1 MQLQESLNIAKGL
14 GRFEDDHI
22 AHVATGET
30 VVPRGILEA
39 NPELRKMLY
48 DQFREFQV
56 NPEEFV
62 VGSPAMKINPITGQ
76 PEFFVGKLL
85 KKVTK
90 GLESFADK
98 SGLKSLGK
106 KLAPLAP
113 IAAAFVPGGPIISGA
128 VGAGLQGLLSGE
140 KPKDYLGD
148 AALGA
153 GLGALAQGA
162 TRGFTKEGMS
172 IFDPNF
178 VGPADPTRLG
188 GGAPLRQS
196 IGMDIVKGLQGESGG
211 IKGVLGNLVDSDSP
225 LGKILASPL
234 GKEIGGRLK
243 IQGLGDTLEDTTK
256 GILGDNTAAAMFGG
270 GMGGGMGG
278 LGGLGGLANFMLL
291 KKLLD
296 SPDRSPADVVPT
308 GAAAFGYSP
317 EQLENMPSYRIGNLQ
332 PALIEGAQ
340 YANVKPTTME
350 EGGLLEGIAS
360 IKQNGNIKGY
370 KKGGMDDGPGDITPA
385 FLEPGEFVMTR
396 PATQVL
402 GARNLYKLMK
412 QAEQMA

>member
-30 VVPRGILEA
+30 VVPKGILDA

-48 DQFREFQV
+48 DQFKEFQV

-62 VGSPAMKINPITGQ
+62 VGSPAMKINPVTGQ
-76 PEFFVGKLL
+76 PEFFLKSLTRGLEKIAEKTGL
-85 KKVTK
+85 KK
-90 GLESFADK
+90 
-98 SGLKSLGK
+98 LGK

-113 IAAAFVPGGPIISGA
+113 IAAAFIPGGPIISGA

-148 AALGA
+148 AAVGA

-172 IFDPNF
+172 IFGGEN
-178 VGPADPTRLG
+178 PTKKFG
-188 GGAPLRQS
+188 LRQS
-196 IGMDIVKGLQGESGG
+196 VGMDIIEGLQGKSGG
-211 IKGVLGNLVDSDSP
+211 IKGALDNLIDSDSP
-225 LGKILASPL
+225 LGKFLQTEAGQKLS
-234 GKEIGGRLK
+234 GRLK
-243 IQGLGDTLEDTTK
+243 LQGLSDTLEGATK
-256 GILGDNTAAAMFGG
+256 GVLGGYTAAAIFGG
-270 GMGGGMGG
+270 GMGTGGGMGG
-278 LGGLGGLANFMLL
+278 LGGLASLALL
-291 KKLLD
+291 KNILNQ
-296 SPDRSPADVVPT
+296 PDRSPADIVPM
-308 GAAAFGYSP
+308 GASAFGYTP
-317 EQLENMPSYRIGNLQ
+317 EQLENIPSYRIANLQ
-332 PALIEGAQ
+332 PALVKGAQ
-340 YANVKPTTME
+340 YANME

-370 KKGGMDDGPGDITPA
+370 EKGGMDDDGPGDVTPA

-396 PATQVL
+396 PATRVI
-402 GARNLYKLMK
+402 GAKNLYRIMK

>member
-76 PEFFVGKLL
+76 PEFFLGKIL

-90 GLESFADK
+90 GLEDFADK

-106 KLAPLAP
+106 KLAPIAP
-113 IAAAFVPGGPIISGA
+113 IAAMFIPGGAAISGLA
-128 VGAGLQGLLSGE
+128 GAGLQGLLEGK
-140 KPKDYLGD
+140 KPKEYLAD
-148 AALGA
+148 AAKGGA
-153 GLGALAQGA
+153 IGALAQGV
-162 TRGFTKEGMS
+162 TKGFTKEGMFTPGTS
-172 IFDPNF
+172 
-178 VGPADPTRLG
+178 V
-188 GGAPLRQS
+188 
-196 IGMDIVKGLQGESGG
+196 GMDIVEGIKSGG
-211 IKGVLGNLVDSDSP
+211 IKGIKDKLIDEDSP
-225 LGKILASPL
+225 LGRFLQTEAGQKLA
-234 GKEIGGRLK
+234 GRLK
-243 IQGLGDTLEDTTK
+243 LQGLGDTLEDASK
-256 GILGDNTAAAMFGG
+256 GIIGSNTAAAMFGG
-270 GMGGGMGG
+270 GMGGGMGMG
-278 LGGLGGLANFMLL
+278 TGGGMGGLGGLANFMLL

-396 PATQVL
+396 PATKVL
-402 GARNLYKLMK
+402 GARNLYRLMK

>member
-30 VVPRGILEA
+30 VVPKGILEA

-76 PEFFVGKLL
+76 PEFFLGKLV

-90 GLESFADK
+90 GLEKFADK

-113 IAAAFVPGGPIISGA
+113 IAATFIPGIGPVAGGA
-128 VGAGLQGLLSGE
+128 IGGVLKGFMEGK
-140 KPKDYLGD
+140 KPLEYGMD
-148 AALGA
+148 AAKGA
-153 GLGALAQGA
+153 AIGGIAKGLTGY
-162 TRGFTKEGMS
+162 K
-172 IFDPNF
+172 
-178 VGPADPTRLG
+178 GPAADRSMGQDFFGNIMDNKGIG
-188 GGAPLRQS
+188 GLKDAFIS
-196 IGMDIVKGLQGESGG
+196 E
-211 IKGVLGNLVDSDSP
+211 DSP
-225 LGKILASPL
+225 LGKLLGSPL
-234 GKEIGGRLK
+234 GKELAGRLK
-243 IQGLGDTLEDTTK
+243 IQGVGDTLEDATK
-256 GILGDNTAAAMFGG
+256 GILGSDTAAAMFGG
-270 GMGGGMGG
+270 GMGMGGGMGG
-278 LGGLGGLANFMLL
+278 LGGIANFMLL

-308 GAAAFGYSP
+308 GPAAFGYSP
-317 EQLENMPSYRIGNLQ
+317 EQMQNTPSYRIANLQ

>member
-30 VVPRGILEA
+30 VVPKGILDA
-39 NPELRKMLY
+39 NPELRKMLH
-48 DQFREFQV
+48 DQFKELQV

-62 VGSPAMKINPITGQ
+62 VGSPAMKINPVTGQ
-76 PEFFVGKLL
+76 PEFFLKSLTRGLEKIAEKTGL
-85 KKVTK
+85 KK
-90 GLESFADK
+90 
-98 SGLKSLGK
+98 LGK

-113 IAAAFVPGGPIISGA
+113 IAAAFIPGGPIISGA

-148 AALGA
+148 AAVGA

-172 IFDPNF
+172 IFGGEN
-178 VGPADPTRLG
+178 PTKKFG
-188 GGAPLRQS
+188 LRQS
-196 IGMDIVKGLQGESGG
+196 VGMDIIEGLQGKSGG
-211 IKGVLGNLVDSDSP
+211 IKGALDNLIDSDSP
-225 LGKILASPL
+225 LGKFLQTEAGQKLS
-234 GKEIGGRLK
+234 GRLK
-243 IQGLGDTLEDTTK
+243 LQGLGDTLEDATK
-256 GILGDNTAAAMFGG
+256 GVLGGNTAAAIFGG
-270 GMGGGMGG
+270 GMGTGGGMGG
-278 LGGLGGLANFMLL
+278 LGGLASLALL
-291 KKLLD
+291 KNILNQ
-296 SPDRSPADVVPT
+296 PDRSPADILPM
-308 GAAAFGYSP
+308 GASAFGYTP
-317 EQLENMPSYRIGNLQ
+317 EQLENIPSYRIANLQ
-332 PALIEGAQ
+332 PALVKGAQ
-340 YANVKPTTME
+340 YANME

-370 KKGGMDDGPGDITPA
+370 EKGGMDDDGPGDVTPA

-396 PATQVL
+396 PATRVI
-402 GARNLYKLMK
+402 GAKNLYRIMK

>member
-76 PEFFVGKLL
+76 PEFFLGKIL

-90 GLESFADK
+90 GLEDFADK

-106 KLAPLAP
+106 KLAPIAP
-113 IAAAFVPGGPIISGA
+113 IAATFIPGIGPVAGGA
-128 VGAGLQGLLSGE
+128 IGGVLKGFMEGK
-140 KPKDYLGD
+140 KPLEYGMD
-148 AALGA
+148 AAKGA
-153 GLGALAQGA
+153 AIGGIAKGLTGYA
-162 TRGFTKEGMS
+162 
-172 IFDPNF
+172 
-178 VGPADPTRLG
+178 GPAEGKSMGQEFFGNIMDNKGIG
-188 GGAPLRQS
+188 GLKDAFIQ
-196 IGMDIVKGLQGESGG
+196 K
-211 IKGVLGNLVDSDSP
+211 DSP
-225 LGKILASPL
+225 LGKFLGSPFGQELA
-234 GKEIGGRLK
+234 GRLK
-243 IQGLGDTLEDTTK
+243 LQGLGDTFEDATK
-256 GILGDNTAAAMFGG
+256 GILGSGAAASMFGG
-270 GMGGGMGG
+270 GMGGMGG
-278 LGGLGGLANFMLL
+278 GGFGGIADFLML

-296 SPDRSPADVVPT
+296 QPDRSPADIVPM
-308 GAAAFGYSP
+308 GASAFGYTP
-317 EQLENMPSYRIGNLQ
+317 EQMQNIPSYRIANLQ
-332 PALIEGAQ
+332 PALVEDAQ
-340 YANVKPTTME
+340 YANME

-370 KKGGMDDGPGDITPA
+370 EKGGMDDDGPGDITPA

-396 PATQVL
+396 PATRVI

-412 QAEQMA
+412 AAEGMA

>member
-113 IAAAFVPGGPIISGA
+113 IAATFIPGGAAISGLA
-128 VGAGLQGLLSGE
+128 GAGLKGLLEGK
-140 KPKDYLGD
+140 KPKEYLAD
-148 AALGA
+148 AAKGGA
-153 GLGALAQGA
+153 IGALAQGM
-162 TRGFTKEGMS
+162 TKGFTKEGMFTPGTS
-172 IFDPNF
+172 
-178 VGPADPTRLG
+178 V
-188 GGAPLRQS
+188 
-196 IGMDIVKGLQGESGG
+196 GMDIVEGIKSGG
-211 IKGVLGNLVDSDSP
+211 IEGLKNQLISEDSP
-225 LGKILASPL
+225 LGKFLASPL

-243 IQGLGDTLEDTTK
+243 LQGLGDTLEDATK
-256 GILGDNTAAAMFGG
+256 GVLGGNTAAAIFGG
-270 GMGGGMGG
+270 GMGTGGGMGG
-278 LGGLGGLANFMLL
+278 LGGLASLALL
-291 KKLLD
+291 KNILNQ
-296 SPDRSPADVVPT
+296 PDRSPADIVPM
-308 GAAAFGYSP
+308 GASAFGYTP
-317 EQLENMPSYRIGNLQ
+317 EQLENIPSYRIANLQ
-332 PALIEGAQ
+332 PALVKGAQ
-340 YANVKPTTME
+340 YANME

-370 KKGGMDDGPGDITPA
+370 EKGGMDDDGPGDITPA

-396 PATQVL
+396 PATRAL
-402 GARNLYKLMK
+402 GADNLYRLMK
-412 QAEQMA
+412 MAESVA

>member
-39 NPELRKMLY
+39 NPELRRMLY

-76 PEFFVGKLL
+76 PEFFIGKLL

-113 IAAAFVPGGPIISGA
+113 IAAAFIPGGPIISGA

-148 AALGA
+148 AAVGA

-172 IFDPNF
+172 IFGGEN
-178 VGPADPTRLG
+178 PTARG
-188 GGAPLRQS
+188 LRRS
-196 IGMDIVKGLQGESGG
+196 VGMDFIEGLQGESGG
-211 IKGVLGNLVDSDSP
+211 IKGALDNLIDSDSP
-225 LGKILASPL
+225 LGKFLQTEAGQELS
-234 GKEIGGRLK
+234 GRLK
-243 IQGLGDTLEDTTK
+243 LQGLGDTLEDATK
-256 GILGDNTAAAMFGG
+256 GVLGGNTAAALFGG
-270 GMGGGMGG
+270 GTGGGGIMGGGTGGGMGG
-278 LGGLGGLANFMLL
+278 LGGIATLALV

-296 SPDRSPADVVPT
+296 QPSKSPEDVVPI
-308 GAAAFGYSP
+308 GASAFGYTP
-317 EQLENMPSYRIGNLQ
+317 EQMQNIPSYRIANLQ
-332 PALIEGAQ
+332 PALVEGAQ
-340 YANVKPTTME
+340 YANVSPVTAE
-350 EGGLLEGIAS
+350 EGGLLKGIAS

-370 KKGGMDDGPGDITPA
+370 EKGGMDDDGPGDITPA

-396 PATQVL
+396 PATRAL
-402 GARNLYKLMK
+402 GADNLYRLMK
-412 QAEQMA
+412 MAESVA

>member
-30 VVPRGILEA
+30 VVPKGILDA

-48 DQFREFQV
+48 DQFKELQV

-62 VGSPAMKINPITGQ
+62 VGSPAMKINPVTGQ
-76 PEFFVGKLL
+76 PEFFL
-85 KKVTK
+85 KSLTK
-90 GLESFADK
+90 GLEKIAEK
-98 SGLKSLGK
+98 TGLKKLGK

-113 IAAAFVPGGPIISGA
+113 IAAAFIPGGPIISGA

-225 LGKILASPL
+225 LGKILTSPL

-243 IQGLGDTLEDTTK
+243 LQGLGDTLEDATK
-256 GILGDNTAAAMFGG
+256 GILGSGAAASMFGG
-270 GMGGGMGG
+270 GMGGGGFGG
-278 LGGLGGLANFMLL
+278 IADFLML

-296 SPDRSPADVVPT
+296 QPDRSPADIVPM
-308 GAAAFGYSP
+308 GASAFGYTP
-317 EQLENMPSYRIGNLQ
+317 EQMQNIPSYRIANLQ
-332 PALIEGAQ
+332 PALVEDAQ
-340 YANVKPTTME
+340 YANME

-370 KKGGMDDGPGDITPA
+370 EKGGMDDDGPGDITPA

-396 PATQVL
+396 PATRVI

-412 QAEQMA
+412 AAEGMA

>member
-76 PEFFVGKLL
+76 PEFFIGKLL

-113 IAAAFVPGGPIISGA
+113 IAAMFIPGGAAISGLA
-128 VGAGLQGLLSGE
+128 GAGLKGLLEGK
-140 KPKDYLGD
+140 KPKEYLAD
-148 AALGA
+148 AAKGGA
-153 GLGALAQGA
+153 LAALAQGV
-162 TRGFTKEGMS
+162 TKGFTKEGMFTPGTS
-172 IFDPNF
+172 
-178 VGPADPTRLG
+178 V
-188 GGAPLRQS
+188 
-196 IGMDIVKGLQGESGG
+196 GMDIVEGIKSGG
-211 IKGVLGNLVDSDSP
+211 IKGIKDKLIDEDSP
-225 LGKILASPL
+225 LGRFLQTEAGQELA
-234 GKEIGGRLK
+234 GRLK
-243 IQGLGDTLEDTTK
+243 IQGLGDTLEDASK
-256 GILGDNTAAAMFGG
+256 GIIGSNTAAALFGG
-270 GMGGGMGG
+270 GTGGGGIMGGGTGGG
-278 LGGLGGLANFMLL
+278 LGGLGGLANLALL
-291 KKLLD
+291 KNILD
-296 SPDRSPADVVPT
+296 RPSKSPEDVVPI
-308 GAAAFGYSP
+308 GASAFGYTP
-317 EQLENMPSYRIGNLQ
+317 EQMQNIPSYRIANLQ

-340 YANVKPTTME
+340 YANVSPVTAE
-350 EGGLLEGIAS
+350 EGGLLKGIAS
-360 IKQNGNIKGY
+360 IKQNGDIKGY
-370 KKGGMDDGPGDITPA
+370 EKGGMDDDGPGDITPA

-396 PATQVL
+396 PATRAL
-402 GARNLYKLMK
+402 GAENLYRLMK
-412 QAEQMA
+412 MAEGVA

>member
-30 VVPRGILEA
+30 VVPKGILDA
-39 NPELRKMLY
+39 NPELRKMLH
-48 DQFREFQV
+48 DQFKELQV

-76 PEFFVGKLL
+76 PEFFL
-85 KKVTK
+85 KSLTK
-90 GLESFADK
+90 GLEKIAEK
-98 SGLKSLGK
+98 TGLKKLGK

-113 IAAAFVPGGPIISGA
+113 IAAAFIPGGPIISGA

-148 AALGA
+148 AAVGA

-172 IFDPNF
+172 IFGGEN
-178 VGPADPTRLG
+178 PTARG
-188 GGAPLRQS
+188 LRRS
-196 IGMDIVKGLQGESGG
+196 VGMDFIEGLQGESGG
-211 IKGVLGNLVDSDSP
+211 IKEALDNLIDSDSP
-225 LGKILASPL
+225 LGKFLQTEAGQELS
-234 GKEIGGRLK
+234 GRLK
-243 IQGLGDTLEDTTK
+243 LQGLGDTLEDATK
-256 GILGDNTAAAMFGG
+256 GVLGGNTAAALFGG
-270 GMGGGMGG
+270 GTGGGGIMGGGTGGGMGG
-278 LGGLGGLANFMLL
+278 LGGIATLALV

-296 SPDRSPADVVPT
+296 QPSKSPEDVVPI
-308 GAAAFGYSP
+308 GASAFGYTP
-317 EQLENMPSYRIGNLQ
+317 EQMQNIPSYRIANLQ
-332 PALIEGAQ
+332 PALVEGAQ
-340 YANVKPTTME
+340 YANVSPVTAE
-350 EGGLLEGIAS
+350 EGGLLKGIAS

-370 KKGGMDDGPGDITPA
+370 EKGGMDDDGPGDITPA

-396 PATQVL
+396 PATRAL
-402 GARNLYKLMK
+402 GADNLYRLMK
-412 QAEQMA
+412 MAESVA